1 MYDETRGQAR
11 AVAHT
16 TDTAKI
22 EITVNISPAKGEL
35 AEIFNQ
41 LAVTRRVCDIASLV
55 AEKTLA
61 EMEMSPN
68 PRQKAAG
75 NESSDASNVKFCKSW
90 T

>member
-22 EITVNISPAKGEL
+22 EIAVNISPAKGEL

-41 LAVTRRVCDIASLV
+41 LAVTRRVRDIASLV
-55 AEKTLA
+55 AERLWL
-61 EMEMSPN
+61 
-68 PRQKAAG
+68 R
-75 NESSDASNVKFCKSW
+75 
-90 T
+90 